1 MSSITTKVD
10 TILKSEPVDTS
21 LVKPQAIHN
30 VKKGDVIN
38 YKWIRKKG
46 NHYLMELLTPIQ
58 GRFNWYIYVNHVVP
72 FALEE
77 NVVTVAQVEHIMR
90 RRITPVQFKNL
101 NECLRKFNIT
111 TPATIRHFLAQI
123 GHESGGLRWMVELA
137 SGEAYE
143 GRRDLGNTQP
153 GDGRRFKGVDALQLT
168 GRANYQAFANFMK
181 DPNIMQGWEY
191 VSRNYSFL
199 PSGFWWYKNNMNALV
214 NNGATVRQVTRRV
227 NGGFNG
233 LADREQYYKRA
244 LEVI

>member
-1 MSSITTKVD
+1 VSSLTTKVD

-21 LVKPQAIHN
+21 LIVPQAIHY
-30 VKKGDVIN
+30 VKKGDVIH
-38 YKWIRKKG
+38 YQWIRKKG

-72 FALEE
+72 FMLEE

-101 NECLRKFNIT
+101 NECLRRFYIT

-153 GDGRRFKGVDALQLT
+153 GDGRRFKG
-168 GRANYQAFANFMK
+168 
-181 DPNIMQGWEY
+181 
-191 VSRNYSFL
+191 
-199 PSGFWWYKNNMNALV
+199 
-214 NNGATVRQVTRRV
+214 
-227 NGGFNG
+227 
-233 LADREQYYKRA
+233 
-244 LEVI
+244 